1 MVTRTGARY
10 RPTSVPFR
18 ALGPA
23 LLCLFAGL
31 AWSPGQAQQVLV
43 ERFSP
48 PPGTSRV
55 PAAPGTFAHHLRQL
69 TVKPTGTPVLLHN
82 GRPKSRQDVHVAVL
96 DIPVGTRDLQQ
107 CADAVIRLRA
117 EHLHRQGRNK
127 DIRFHFTNGFL
138 AEWDRWRLGER
149 IAVSGNTVR
158 WVAGGDRNDRPENLR
173 AYLDQVF
180 IYAGTRSLHQEL
192 RPADG
197 STVEAGDVFIQGGS
211 PGHAVL
217 VVDVAQDKDGRAFMM
232 LAQSYMPAQDIHVL
246 KGPVAGAWYEFR
258 AGPVLTTPE
267 WTFQWSD
274 QRKW

>member
-55 PAAPGTFAHHLRQL
+55 PAAPGTFAHYLRQL
-69 TVKPTGTPVLLHN
+69 TLKPTGTPVLLHN

-117 EHLHRQGRNK
+117 EHLHRQGRHK

-180 IYAGTRSLHQEL
+180 IYAGTRSLHQGTTTG
-192 RPADG
+192 RWIDR
-197 STVEAGDVFIQGGS
+197 GGR
-211 PGHAVL
+211 GCVHT
-217 VVDVAQDKDGRAFMM
+217 RWFT
-232 LAQSYMPAQDIHVL
+232 
-246 KGPVAGAWYEFR
+246 GPCR
-258 AGPVLTTPE
+258 AGGGRGAGQGWSSLHDARAELHACAGHPRPE
-267 WTFQWSD
+267 
-274 QRKW
+274 RAGGRRMV